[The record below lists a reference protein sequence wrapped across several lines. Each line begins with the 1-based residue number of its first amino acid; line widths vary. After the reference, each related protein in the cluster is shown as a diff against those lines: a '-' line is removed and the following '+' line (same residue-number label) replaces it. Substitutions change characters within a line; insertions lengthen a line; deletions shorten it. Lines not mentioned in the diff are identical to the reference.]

1 MKRKDQMNL
10 ANDIKRGTI
19 NPNMQIKKISDKEAL
34 LNRLSTLNFYFDK
47 TDLSNVEHAILN
59 LIERKAS
66 FDQRYGIAINI
77 NVFKN
82 KTFGWELIEKDGI
95 TNPSLYILG
104 AKGGGG
110 EYNVHVPM
118 QVHAKFDMEL
128 SNYITKITKEVANFV
143 INNGIEAQITDCITT
158 DKNTY
163 KQYTQYVRIDLNQF
177 DVTKSLNQTEPELS
191 AGARIRNQLRDFFN
205 NTDDQSIKH
214 YRELINYIETTIP
227 PLKNT
232 TIQKLVD
239 HIKEDIIENRDYRK
253 FAYVGTKVTLQASN
267 KNEIVLQNEYIN
279 ARTSYLTLE
288 YVVTY
293 DASIFS
299 DTSDYMLNHF
309 KETVR
314 LMTRRLINN
323 YEDTLSKT
331 GLFIQNL
338 GSSKFYTDTYYE
350 GSVRIPFSQF
360 K

>member
-1 MKRKDQMNL
+1 MNL
-10 ANDIKRGTI
+10 ADNIKRGTI

-66 FDQRYGIAINI
+66 FDQVYGIAINI
-77 NVFKN
+77 TVSKD

-95 TNPSLYILG
+95 TNPNHYILG

-110 EYNVHVPM
+110 EYKVHVPM
-118 QVHAKFDMEL
+118 HIHSKFDTEL
-128 SNYITKITKEVANFV
+128 SNHMAKITKEIADFV
-143 INNGIEAQITDCITT
+143 INNGIDAQITTCVIN

-163 KQYTQYVRIDLNQF
+163 KQYTQYVRIDLDQF
-177 DVTKSLNQTEPELS
+177 DVTKSLNETEPELS

-205 NTDDQSIKH
+205 NTDDQTIKR
-214 YRELINYIETTIP
+214 YRELINYIESST
-227 PLKNT
+227 PLLNDT
-232 TIQKLVD
+232 TIQRLVD

-253 FAYVGTKVTLQASN
+253 FAYVCANVYLQASN
-267 KNEIVLQNEYIN
+267 KNEIILQNEYIN
-279 ARTSYLTLE
+279 ARTSYLTLD
-288 YVVTY
+288 YMVNY

-299 DTSDYMLNHF
+299 DTDDYMLNHF

-314 LMTRRLINN
+314 LMTRRIIKN
-323 YEDTLSKT
+323 YEKTLSNT

-338 GSSKFYTDTYYE
+338 GSSKFYMDTFYK